1 MFSRFKFN
9 IRYLH
14 DGADNRGLDSTVE
27 EADCSVQA
35 GNGRELGGGTSLPVT
50 GYFEGLLLG
59 RRKNRVFSAEVQAFE
74 REIGEISG
82 SGLGNCKS

>member
-35 GNGRELGGGTSLPVT
+35 GNGRELGGGTVLPIT
-50 GYFEGLLLG
+50 GYFEGLLFRWRQHG
-59 RRKNRVFSAEVQAFE
+59 VFPAEIQAFE
-74 REIGEISG
+74 REIGEIAG
-82 SGLGNCKS
+82 SLGGCKG